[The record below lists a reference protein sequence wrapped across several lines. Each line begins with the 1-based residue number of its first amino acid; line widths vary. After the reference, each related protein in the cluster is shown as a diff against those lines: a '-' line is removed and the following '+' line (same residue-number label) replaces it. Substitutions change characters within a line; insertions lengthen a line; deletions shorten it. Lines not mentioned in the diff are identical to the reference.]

1 MMDRIWPARVREY
14 KAAKNGMEAVQSR
27 VHERSDRLLLDLL
40 NLGARCSAVM
50 RLPIGSLHM
59 NAGQIVT
66 ALAARR

>member
-1 MMDRIWPARVREY
+1 
-14 KAAKNGMEAVQSR
+14 MEAVQSR